1 MGISANGH
9 CDSRFG
15 EIREIFEHSFD
26 GDEEIGAAISFVVD
40 GETVIDLWGGHYD
53 AERTRAWEQD
63 TIVNTYSTTKGM
75 TAICAHQLIERG
87 LIDLDAPVAH
97 YWPEFAAGGKAEIP
111 VRWLLSPLR
120 SPGGSPARSTATTR
134 SATASSWAR

>member
-1 MGISANGH
+1 MGIAANGH
-9 CDSRFG
+9 CDPRFG

-53 AERTRAWEQD
+53 AKRTRYWEED

-75 TAICAHQLIERG
+75 TAPAIGLSSRPAARERSRCAGCSRIRRVCLPC
-87 LIDLDAPVAH
+87 A
-97 YWPEFAAGGKAEIP
+97 IP
-111 VRWLLSPLR
+111 CPTMQW
-120 SPGGSPARSTATTR
+120 
-134 SATASSWAR
+134 